1 MTMAHIICG
10 ATGAG
15 KTTYSL
21 GLAEET
27 GALRFSIDEWMEM
40 LFLMDAPDPISY
52 QWALARVERCER
64 KMLALCGQLRGKG
77 LDIILDLGFFKREQ
91 RDRVRRA
98 VTGLEMNPR
107 LYYLDVPAAVRWER
121 VSQRNAEK
129 GATYS
134 LEVTRGMLDFCEDLF
149 EVPDESEL
157 EGALIVA

>member
-1 MTMAHIICG
+1 MMTAHIICG
-10 ATGAG
+10 SVGAG

-21 GLAEET
+21 RLAEET
-27 GALRFSIDEWMEM
+27 GALRFTIDEWMEM

-91 RDRVRRA
+91 RERVRRA
-98 VTGLEMNPR
+98 LTGLEMDKR
-107 LYYLDVPAAVRWER
+107 LYYLDVSAAVRWER

-129 GATYS
+129 GDTYS
-134 LEVTRGMLDFCEDLF
+134 HEVTRGMFDFCEDLF
-149 EVPDESEL
+149 EVPDETGL
-157 EGALIVA
+157 EGAVIVA